1 MNLWECCGEPMVSDV
16 AELTRILR
24 KPTSASQ
31 NKGFGAELKTGLR
44 ARLREVSDQIKADL
58 NSTGQ
63 SIFTDEHGN
72 RYLIQ
77 RESGAR

>member
-1 MNLWECCGEPMVSDV
+1 MVSDV
-16 AELTRILR
+16 AELTRTLR
-24 KPTSASQ
+24 KSTPAPTG
-31 NKGFGAELKTGLR
+31 NGFAAELRTDLR
-44 ARLREVSDQIKADL
+44 TDLRTALRSRLRNVSNQIKADL

-77 RESGAR
+77 REPGTP

>member
-1 MNLWECCGEPMVSDV
+1 MVSDV

-24 KPTSASQ
+24 KPTSAADGKS
-31 NKGFGAELKTGLR
+31 FGAELRAGLR
-44 ARLREVSDQIKADL
+44 SRLRDVSDKIKADL

-63 SIFTDEHGN
+63 SIFTDEQGN

-77 RESGAR
+77 REPSTR